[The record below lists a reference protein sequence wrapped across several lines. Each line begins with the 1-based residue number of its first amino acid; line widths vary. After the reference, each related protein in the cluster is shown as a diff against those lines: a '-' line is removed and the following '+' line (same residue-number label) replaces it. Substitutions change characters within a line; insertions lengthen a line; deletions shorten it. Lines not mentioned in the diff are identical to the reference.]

1 MLPRDMFYTT
11 DISVTLWI
19 LNMNKS
25 AKELDGR
32 KLRNRKNEVLFM
44 DLRTWNE
51 NIEVIEIDKN
61 KSKKK
66 VALTDEQIAEI
77 KKIYHSWQDKNGDY
91 KDIPELCQSVSI
103 GGLREKDYSL
113 APSKYIE
120 FIDRDLDIDYEKEMA
135 RIQKEMRDILKKEKE
150 SQTMMEEAFRG
161 IGYGLD

>member
-1 MLPRDMFYTT
+1 MLR
-11 DISVTLWI
+11 
-19 LNMNKS
+19 
-25 AKELDGR
+25 
-32 KLRNRKNEVLFM
+32 
-44 DLRTWNE
+44 
-51 NIEVIEIDKN
+51 
-61 KSKKK
+61 
-66 VALTDEQIAEI
+66 
-77 KKIYHSWQDKNGDY
+77 WQDENGAY
-91 KDIPELCQSVSI
+91 KDIPELCQSVSL